1 MGSCCKV
8 SKRLMFILIAFGV
21 FLALLLLVAWLDGGR
36 VEQRQIVEPVSVPE
50 NNL

>member
-1 MGSCCKV
+1 M
-8 SKRLMFILIAFGV
+8 SKRLLFILIAFGGLL
-21 FLALLLLVAWLDGGR
+21 FLLLVVAWLDGGR